1 MHFKVIVDLESGNNS
16 FKASADTLTSEVAIM
31 CRLSN
36 GEDWDYFKLVVN
48 STEDL
53 KLRVESLNSINLRT
67 NGKSLSKNLAI
78 LHKLSG
84 DSQFFS

>member
-16 FKASADTLTSEVAIM
+16 FKASADALTSEVAIM

-36 GEDWDYFKLVVN
+36 SEDWDYFTLVVN

-53 KLRVESLNSINLRT
+53 RLPVESLNLINLRT
-67 NGKSLSKNLAI
+67 NG
-78 LHKLSG
+78 
-84 DSQFFS
+84 